1 MNAITLNLSDTAY
14 VRAQRA
20 ALLLNRSVE
29 AFLESMLDTALPVL
43 EHAPPNLAAELAA
56 LAAFSDADLWRVARC
71 PMPVEDEIR
80 LHGLL
85 DAQSERALTDDE
97 ERQLENL
104 YHHAGRLTLL
114 KSQAYALL
122 HQRGYSVPKP

>member
-14 VRAQRA
+14 VRAKRA

-43 EHAPPNLAAELAA
+43 EAAPPNLAVELAA
-56 LAAFSDADLWRVARC
+56 LATHSDADLWRVARN
-71 PMPVEDEIR
+71 PMAVEDEIR
-80 LHGLL
+80 LHDLL
-85 DAQSERALTDDE
+85 DAQSVRALTEDE
-97 ERQLENL
+97 DRQLENL
-104 YHHAGRLTLL
+104 YHQAGRLTLL